1 MRIDRIKLLVAMA
14 KKDMNQRELS
24 KVSGVSSV
32 TINSILGGKRCADK
46 TGYKIAAVGGGT
58 GHAYAFREADRVD
71 AMIGKWQK
79 ETPGA
84 ATPRAAK

>member
-1 MRIDRIKLLVAMA
+1 MTQAQEGLQVLLDMA
-14 KKDMNQRELS
+14 EDYRKRNGMN
-24 KVSGVSSV
+24 SV
-32 TINSILGGKRCADK
+32 TIS
-46 TGYKIAAVGGGT
+46 AVGGRT

-84 ATPRAAK
+84 ATPRESAK

>member
-1 MRIDRIKLLVAMA
+1 MTQAAEGAPGLLEMA
-14 KKDMNQRELS
+14 EDYRKKNNMN
-24 KVSGVSSV
+24 SV
-32 TINSILGGKRCADK
+32 TIS
-46 TGYKIAAVGGGT
+46 AVGGGT

-84 ATPRAAK
+84 ATPRAMK

>member
-1 MRIDRIKLLVAMA
+1 MTQAQEGLQVLLDMVEDYR
-14 KKDMNQRELS
+14 KKNNMN
-24 KVSGVSSV
+24 SV
-32 TINSILGGKRCADK
+32 TIS
-46 TGYKIAAVGGGT
+46 AVGGGT

-84 ATPRAAK
+84 ATPRESAK